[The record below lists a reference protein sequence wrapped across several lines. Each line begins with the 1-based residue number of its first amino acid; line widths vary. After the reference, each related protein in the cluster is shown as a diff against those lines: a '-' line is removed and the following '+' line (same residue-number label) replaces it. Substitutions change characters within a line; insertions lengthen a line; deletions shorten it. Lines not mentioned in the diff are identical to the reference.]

1 MYSCKELQKK
11 ETDFLLKEL
20 ISLRQMQLK
29 LILQKSSGQLKETH
43 TIKQNRRNIARLK
56 TVLAQKKIKV

>member
-11 ETDFLLKEL
+11 EVNFLLKEL

-29 LILQKSSGQLKETH
+29 LIMQKASGQLKETH
-43 TIKQNRRNIARLK
+43 NIKQNRRNIARLK
-56 TVLAQKKIKV
+56 IVLAQKKIKV

>member
-11 ETDFLLKEL
+11 EVDFLLKEL

-29 LILQKSSGQLKETH
+29 LIIQKSSGQSKEAH
-43 TIKQNRRNIARLK
+43 TIRQNRRNIARLK

>member
-11 ETDFLLKEL
+11 EANFLLKEL

-29 LILQKSSGQLKETH
+29 LILQKSSGQMKETH